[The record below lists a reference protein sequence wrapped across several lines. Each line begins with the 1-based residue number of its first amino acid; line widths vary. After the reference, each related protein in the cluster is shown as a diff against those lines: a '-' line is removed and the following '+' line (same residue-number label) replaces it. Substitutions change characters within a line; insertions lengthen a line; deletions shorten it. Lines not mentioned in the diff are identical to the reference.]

1 MFRVR
6 PSMFH
11 PTKQTVSVRLSLA
24 AHPLVVVLAA
34 VAIESK
40 RIEEQRISLLRTVCD
55 RGMDPRSINGHQ
67 REALVHKTQ
76 STGEDRTVDGIW
88 WW

>member
-1 MFRVR
+1 MGHVH
-6 PSMFH
+6 PSTFH

-34 VAIESK
+34 VAIESNGS
-40 RIEEQRISLLRTVCD
+40 RSNEFRCSEIVCD
-55 RGMDPRSINGHQ
+55 RGMDPRPINGHQ

-76 STGEDRTVDGIW
+76 STGEDRTVDGILW
-88 WW
+88 W

>member
-1 MFRVR
+1 MVHVR
-6 PSMFH
+6 LSTFH

-24 AHPLVVVLAA
+24 AHPLGCRSCSHRDRV
-34 VAIESK
+34 ETD
-40 RIEEQRISLLRTVCD
+40 EEQRISLLRTVCD
-55 RGMDPRSINGHQ
+55 RGMDPRPINGHQ

-76 STGEDRTVDGIW
+76 SMGEDRTVDGIW